1 MLNGRSKLRNRAIA
15 NVFNQM
21 GLIEAWGTGIRRIR
35 EAAAKYGL
43 HFWKWTIH
51 SGLTCIGIPM
61 DLRRKASGKRRENIG
76 KESSG
81 HIRAK
86 YFTKENCSTYFPG

>member
-51 SGLTCIGIPM
+51 SGLTCIGISM
-61 DLRRKASGKRRENIG
+61 DLRRKASGKHRGNVGETSGKHRERI
-76 KESSG
+76 K
-81 HIRAK
+81 R
-86 YFTKENCSTYFPG
+86 TYPG